1 MILVHCKFQGRM
13 VFVVV
18 SLFHCFVFFGGEVA
32 RAEGNR
38 QVCKMTGIVVHD
50 VKFTRNQ

>member
-32 RAEGNR
+32 RVEGNR
-38 QVCKMTGIVVHD
+38 QGLQDDWDCSA
-50 VKFTRNQ
+50 